1 MRPRAATPGAPPYAS
16 MWNRLRNIWR
26 PESFHYHHRLER
38 GGGQFEGWYIK
49 LVDAAGEQPYALI
62 PGVFLGADRHAFVQ
76 VLDGRAGT
84 AAYHRFPLDAFEAE
98 RDRFEVR
105 IAGNRFGTSGVS
117 LDIDG
122 DASSAKQAVR
132 GEVRFGPWRPWPVT
146 ALSPGIMG
154 PYSFVPFM
162 ECNHGILSLDHAL
175 EGALEV
181 DGLTTG
187 FDGGRGYVEK
197 DWGRSFPSGYV
208 WTHSNHFERPGI
220 SLTAAVAII
229 PWLTGA
235 FRGYIIGL
243 LHDGVLHRFTTY
255 TKSVLERL
263 EMTDT
268 HLHLVI
274 RNRTHRLEVD
284 AEKADG
290 AILHAPYEKQMIE
303 RVAETMT
310 SEVDVR
316 LSRLDGGVVFAGRG
330 SNACLEAQ
338 GDLDRVLDA

>member
-1 MRPRAATPGAPPYAS
+1 
-16 MWNRLRNIWR
+16 MWTRLRNVWR
-26 PESFHYHHRLER
+26 PENFHYHHRLER
-38 GGGQFEGWYIK
+38 PGGQFEGWYVK
-49 LVDAAGEQPYALI
+49 LVDEAGEQPYALI

-84 AAYHRFPLDAFEAE
+84 AAYHRFPIESFEAA
-98 RDRFEVR
+98 RDRFEVT
-105 IAGNRFGTSGVS
+105 IAGNRFGTWGAS
-117 LDIDG
+117 LDIDAAG
-122 DASSAKQAVR
+122 SSAKQGVR

-146 ALSPGIMG
+146 RLSPGIMG

-162 ECNHGILSLDHAL
+162 ECNHGILSLDHSL
-175 EGALEV
+175 DGTLEV
-181 DGLTTG
+181 DGRRTD
-187 FDGGRGYVEK
+187 FAGGRGYVEK
-197 DWGRSFPSGYV
+197 DWGRSFPAGYV
-208 WTHSNHFERPGI
+208 WTHSNHFARPGI

-235 FRGYIIGL
+235 FRGYIIGFL
-243 LHDGVLHRFTTY
+243 VDGELHRFTTY
-255 TKSVLERL
+255 TKAVLERL
-263 EMTDT
+263 EMSDT

-284 AEKADG
+284 ARKADG

-316 LSRLDGGVVFAGRG
+316 LTSLAGGETVFEGRG
-330 SNACLEAQ
+330 VNACLEAQ
-338 GDLDRVLDA
+338 GDLERVLDG